1 MAVFTIADLHL
12 SFGTDKPMDVFPG
25 WSNYTERIEKN
36 WRHLVSENDTVV
48 IAGDIS
54 WAMDLRE
61 TYNDFSFIHSL
72 PGRKIMLKG
81 NHDYWW
87 TTKKKMDNYLKE
99 NGFDSIS
106 ILHNNYY
113 LVEGLAVCGSRGW
126 FYDAETDADM
136 KVLHRE
142 AGRLRTSIGLAVK
155 DGYSPVVF
163 LHYPP
168 IYNNM
173 ECTEITDI
181 LKEFGIKRCYYGH
194 IHGGNAAKRAFIGER
209 DNVSYKLIACDYI
222 DFTPLAVDKL

>member
-1 MAVFTIADLHL
+1 MAVFAIADLHL

-25 WSNYTERIEKN
+25 GSDYTEKIEKN
-36 WRHLVSENDTVV
+36 WKHLVSENDTVV

-54 WAMDLRE
+54 WAMDIRE

-72 PGRKIMLKG
+72 PGKKIMLKG

-87 TTKKKMDNYLKE
+87 TTKKKMDNYLSE

-106 ILHNNYY
+106 ILHNNFY
-113 LVEGLAVCGSRGW
+113 LADGLALCGSRGW

-142 AGRLRTSIGLAVK
+142 AGRLRVSIEPALKA
-155 DGYSPVVF
+155 GYEPIVF

-181 LKEFGIKRCYYGH
+181 LKEYGIRKCFYGH
-194 IHGGNAAKRAFIGER
+194 IHGGTAAKRAFIGER
-209 DNVSYKLIACDYI
+209 DGVSYKLIACDYI
-222 DFTPLAVDKL
+222 GFMPLAVL